1 MLNKKLLIIGLVA
14 TFSFGSGLAADGKV
28 YLQQAQAE
36 YAEYEKS
43 YIDDDARN
51 RAKALF
57 EQAAQA
63 GEVEALLKLAE
74 IARHDNDYSKSELLL
89 KLAID
94 KGSDQALSDLATQYT
109 FDGDLIK
116 ALPWWEKSAAQGN
129 AMSLATL
136 GQIYADPSFA
146 EQAGKSADPDLSIDY
161 YQKALKVVG
170 DDPDERDTI
179 NGGLAKSYFMK
190 EDYANGLN
198 VLEKL
203 RDSSD
208 IKNYYLGILYENGWG
223 VTQDMIKSKAY
234 YQKAADLGNPEASDR
249 LAVWE

>member
-89 KLAID
+89 KQAID
-94 KGSDQALSDLATQYT
+94 KGSDQACR
-109 FDGDLIK
+109 
-116 ALPWWEKSAAQGN
+116 
-129 AMSLATL
+129 
-136 GQIYADPSFA
+136 SFVCRT
-146 EQAGKSADPDLSIDY
+146 GR
-161 YQKALKVVG
+161 QKC
-170 DDPDERDTI
+170 RSRFI
-179 NGGLAKSYFMK
+179 
-190 EDYANGLN
+190 
-198 VLEKL
+198 
-203 RDSSD
+203 
-208 IKNYYLGILYENGWG
+208 
-223 VTQDMIKSKAY
+223 
-234 YQKAADLGNPEASDR
+234 DR
-249 LAVWE
+249 LLSKSVKSSW